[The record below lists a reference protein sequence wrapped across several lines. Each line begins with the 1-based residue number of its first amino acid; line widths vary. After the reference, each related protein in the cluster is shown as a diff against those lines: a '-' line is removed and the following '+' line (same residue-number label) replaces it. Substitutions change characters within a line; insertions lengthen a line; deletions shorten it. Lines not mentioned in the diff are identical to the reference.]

1 MSSVCI
7 SVEWLFGDVVS
18 SFVFIDQFKKVLK
31 VALSSVGKMY
41 IVAGI
46 LRNSLTCM
54 YGNSALTYFGL
65 SPPTL
70 QDYIH

>member
-1 MSSVCI
+1 MNSVCI
-7 SVEWLFGDVVS
+7 SVEWFFGDVVS
-18 SFVFIDQFKKVLK
+18 SFVFIDFKKVLK

-54 YGNSALTYFGL
+54 YGHSTLTYFGL
-65 SPPTL
+65 APPTL
-70 QDYIH
+70 QEYIH

>member
-1 MSSVCI
+1 MNSVCI
-7 SVEWLFGDVVS
+7 YFEWLFGDVVS
-18 SFVFIDQFKKVLK
+18 SFVFIDFKKVLK

-54 YGNSALTYFGL
+54 YGHSTLTYFGL
-65 SPPTL
+65 APPTL
-70 QDYIH
+70 QEYIH